1 MEKPSEKY
9 NKLLNITKNLEVE
22 EEVLCLEQVLRSNLE
37 IMNLKDKIERIET
50 SLAERDKAMFYFFA
64 MGLNGDEI
72 NFVLEKVNAKK
83 KRIEKQKELENQE
96 KESQDEK

>member
-9 NKLLNITKNLEVE
+9 NKLLKITKNLEIE
-22 EEVLCLEQVLRSNLE
+22 EEVLSLETVLRANLE

-72 NFVLEKVNAKK
+72 NFALEKVNAKK
-83 KRIEKQKELENQE
+83 KKIEKQKEQEQKE
-96 KESQDEK
+96 KEQKDEK

>member
-9 NKLLNITKNLEVE
+9 NKLLKITKNLEIE
-22 EEVLCLEQVLRSNLE
+22 EEVLSLETVLRANLE
-37 IMNLKDKIERIET
+37 IMNLKDKIERIEA

-72 NFVLEKVNAKK
+72 NFALEKVNAKK
-83 KRIEKQKELENQE
+83 KTIEKRKEQEQKEKE
-96 KESQDEK
+96 KKDEK